1 VFIDEITF
9 KVFKDGRICN
19 KNKLI
24 TMEVH
29 HHPHVPTH
37 AKPWKEYLLE
47 GLMIFVAVTLGYGAE
62 NIREHFIE
70 TKKAVVSAK
79 NLYKDVLDDSVTYQQ
94 SLHNRDRQDVLFE
107 IISDLYEKK
116 QLTQH
121 IPELYAAHSNV
132 SLRMLPIM
140 NSLAL
145 DEIKSSGTLRFIE
158 DDSLKTAIQLYA
170 GRSNGL
176 ILRAQREYSYIDRM
190 IDPITTTNFKYTFFR
205 EIGQGFKVVNKAIV
219 INIAIPEHL
228 NINKAE
234 SFDWENYFSILGMLK
249 TIRKSTD
256 ESYIIPTQEDANK
269 LLKRLRKY
277 LIEHNALGE

>member
-1 VFIDEITF
+1 
-9 KVFKDGRICN
+9 
-19 KNKLI
+19 
-24 TMEVH
+24 MEVH

-94 SLHNRDRQDVLFE
+94 SLQNRDRQDALFE

-121 IPELYAAHSNV
+121 IPELYAAHSYV

-205 EIGQGFKVVNKAIV
+205 EIGQGFKVVNKTIV

-256 ESYIIPTQEDANK
+256 ESYILPTQEDANK

>member
-1 VFIDEITF
+1 
-9 KVFKDGRICN
+9 
-19 KNKLI
+19 
-24 TMEVH
+24 MEVH

-37 AKPWKEYLLE
+37 VKPWKEYLLE

-94 SLHNRDRQDVLFE
+94 SLQNRDRQDALFE
-107 IISDLYEKK
+107 IISDQYEKK
-116 QLTQH
+116 QITQH
-121 IPELYAAHSNV
+121 IPELYAAHSYV

-219 INIAIPEHL
+219 INIPIPEHL

-277 LIEHNALGE
+277 LIEHNALEE

>member
-1 VFIDEITF
+1 
-9 KVFKDGRICN
+9 
-19 KNKLI
+19 
-24 TMEVH
+24 MEVH

-79 NLYKDVLDDSVTYQQ
+79 NLYKDVLDDSVSYAQTMK
-94 SLHNRDRQDVLFE
+94 NRNRQDVLFE
-107 IISDLYEKK
+107 IISDQYEKK
-116 QLTQH
+116 QITQH
-121 IPELYAAHSNV
+121 IPELYAAHSYV

-205 EIGQGFKVVNKAIV
+205 EIGQGFKVVNKVIV

-256 ESYIIPTQEDANK
+256 NSYILPTQEDANK

>member
-1 VFIDEITF
+1 
-9 KVFKDGRICN
+9 
-19 KNKLI
+19 
-24 TMEVH
+24 MEVH

-79 NLYKDVLDDSVTYQQ
+79 NLYKDVLDDSVSYAQ
-94 SLHNRDRQDVLFE
+94 SMKNRNRQDVLFE
-107 IISDLYEKK
+107 IISDQYEKK
-116 QLTQH
+116 QITQH
-121 IPELYAAHSNV
+121 IPELYAAHSYV

-176 ILRAQREYSYIDRM
+176 KLREQREFSYIDRM

-205 EIGQGFKVVNKAIV
+205 EIGQGFKVVNKVIV

-256 ESYIIPTQEDANK
+256 NSYILPTQEDANK

>member
-1 VFIDEITF
+1 
-9 KVFKDGRICN
+9 
-19 KNKLI
+19 
-24 TMEVH
+24 MEVH

-94 SLHNRDRQDVLFE
+94 SLQNRDRQDALFE

-121 IPELYAAHSNV
+121 IPELYAAHSYV

-176 ILRAQREYSYIDRM
+176 KLREQREFSYIDRM

-205 EIGQGFKVVNKAIV
+205 EIGQGFKVVNKTIV
-219 INIAIPEHL
+219 INIPIPEHL

-277 LIEHNALGE
+277 LIEHNALEE

>member
-1 VFIDEITF
+1 
-9 KVFKDGRICN
+9 
-19 KNKLI
+19 
-24 TMEVH
+24 MEVH
-29 HHPHVPTH
+29 HHPHVPNH

-62 NIREHFIE
+62 NIREHFVE
-70 TKKAVVSAK
+70 TKKAIVSAK
-79 NLYKDVLDDSVTYQQ
+79 NLYKDVLDDSVTFEQNM
-94 SLHNRDRQDVLFE
+94 HNRNRQDTLFE
-107 IISDLYEKK
+107 IINILYEKK

-121 IPELYAAHSNV
+121 IPELYAAHSYI

-158 DDSLKTAIQLYA
+158 DESLKTEIQLYA

-176 ILRAQREYSYIDRM
+176 ILREQREFGYIDRM
-190 IDPITTTNFKYTFFR
+190 IDPITTTNFKYSFFR
-205 EIGQGFKVVNKAIV
+205 EVNDKFKIVNQSIIV
-219 INIAIPEHL
+219 DMPIPQHL
-228 NINKAE
+228 NINKSV

-256 ESYIIPTQEDANK
+256 INYIQPTQKDATN
-269 LLKRLRKY
+269 LLAHLRKY
-277 LIEHNALGE
+277 LIEHNALEEK

>member
-1 VFIDEITF
+1 
-9 KVFKDGRICN
+9 
-19 KNKLI
+19 
-24 TMEVH
+24 MEVH

-94 SLHNRDRQDVLFE
+94 SLQNRDRQDALFE

-121 IPELYAAHSNV
+121 IPELYAAHSYV

-176 ILRAQREYSYIDRM
+176 KLREQREFSYIDRM

-205 EIGQGFKVVNKAIV
+205 EIGQGFKVVNKTIV
-219 INIAIPEHL
+219 INIPIPEHL

-256 ESYIIPTQEDANK
+256 NSYILPTQEDANK

>member
-1 VFIDEITF
+1 
-9 KVFKDGRICN
+9 
-19 KNKLI
+19 
-24 TMEVH
+24 MEVH

-94 SLHNRDRQDVLFE
+94 SLQNRDRQDALFE
-107 IISDLYEKK
+107 IISDQYEKK
-116 QLTQH
+116 QITQH
-121 IPELYAAHSNV
+121 IPELYAAHSYV

-219 INIAIPEHL
+219 INIPIPEHL

>member
-1 VFIDEITF
+1 
-9 KVFKDGRICN
+9 
-19 KNKLI
+19 
-24 TMEVH
+24 MEVH

-79 NLYKDVLDDSVTYQQ
+79 NLYKDVLDDSVSYAQ
-94 SLHNRDRQDVLFE
+94 SMKNRNRQDVLFE
-107 IISDLYEKK
+107 IISDQYEKK
-116 QLTQH
+116 QITQH
-121 IPELYAAHSNV
+121 IPELYAAHSYV

-176 ILRAQREYSYIDRM
+176 KLREQREFSYIDRM

-205 EIGQGFKVVNKAIV
+205 EIGQGFKVVNKTIV

-256 ESYIIPTQEDANK
+256 NSYILPTQEDANK

>member
-1 VFIDEITF
+1 
-9 KVFKDGRICN
+9 
-19 KNKLI
+19 
-24 TMEVH
+24 MEVH

-94 SLHNRDRQDVLFE
+94 SLQNRDRQDVLFE
-107 IISDLYEKK
+107 IISDQYEKK
-116 QLTQH
+116 QITQH
-121 IPELYAAHSNV
+121 IPELYAAHSYV

-219 INIAIPEHL
+219 INIPIPEHL

-277 LIEHNALGE
+277 LIEHNALEE

>member
-1 VFIDEITF
+1 
-9 KVFKDGRICN
+9 
-19 KNKLI
+19 
-24 TMEVH
+24 MEVH

-94 SLHNRDRQDVLFE
+94 SLQNRDRQDALFE

-121 IPELYAAHSNV
+121 IPELYAAHSYV

-176 ILRAQREYSYIDRM
+176 KLREQREFSYIDRM

-205 EIGQGFKVVNKAIV
+205 EIGQGFKVVNKTIV
-219 INIAIPEHL
+219 INIPIPEHL

-269 LLKRLRKY
+269 LLKRLKKY
-277 LIEHNALGE
+277 LIEHNALEE

>member
-1 VFIDEITF
+1 
-9 KVFKDGRICN
+9 
-19 KNKLI
+19 
-24 TMEVH
+24 MEVH

-94 SLHNRDRQDVLFE
+94 SLQNRDRQDALFE
-107 IISDLYEKK
+107 IISDQYEKK
-116 QLTQH
+116 QITQH
-121 IPELYAAHSNV
+121 IPELYAAHSYV

-219 INIAIPEHL
+219 INIPIPEHL

-256 ESYIIPTQEDANK
+256 ESYILPTQEDANK

>member
-1 VFIDEITF
+1 
-9 KVFKDGRICN
+9 
-19 KNKLI
+19 
-24 TMEVH
+24 MEVH

-94 SLHNRDRQDVLFE
+94 SLQNRDRQDALFE

-121 IPELYAAHSNV
+121 IPELYAAHSIV

-205 EIGQGFKVVNKAIV
+205 EIGQGFKVVNKTIV

-256 ESYIIPTQEDANK
+256 ESYILPTQEDANK

>member
-1 VFIDEITF
+1 
-9 KVFKDGRICN
+9 
-19 KNKLI
+19 
-24 TMEVH
+24 MEVH

-37 AKPWKEYLLE
+37 VKPWKEYLLE

-79 NLYKDVLDDSVTYQQ
+79 NLYKDVLDDSVSYAQ
-94 SLHNRDRQDVLFE
+94 SMKNRNRQDVLFE
-107 IISDLYEKK
+107 IISDQYEKK
-116 QLTQH
+116 QITQH
-121 IPELYAAHSNV
+121 IPELYAAHSYV

-176 ILRAQREYSYIDRM
+176 KLREQREFSYIDRM
-190 IDPITTTNFKYTFFR
+190 IDPITTTNFKYTFFL
-205 EIGQGFKVVNKAIV
+205 EIGQGFKVVNKTIV

-256 ESYIIPTQEDANK
+256 NSYILPTQEDANK

>member
-1 VFIDEITF
+1 
-9 KVFKDGRICN
+9 
-19 KNKLI
+19 
-24 TMEVH
+24 MEVH

-37 AKPWKEYLLE
+37 VKPWKEYLLE

-79 NLYKDVLDDSVTYQQ
+79 NLYKDVLDDSVSYAQ
-94 SLHNRDRQDVLFE
+94 SMKNRNRQDVLFE
-107 IISDLYEKK
+107 IISDQYEKK
-116 QLTQH
+116 QITQH
-121 IPELYAAHSNV
+121 IPELYAAHSYV

-176 ILRAQREYSYIDRM
+176 KLREQREFSYIDRM

-205 EIGQGFKVVNKAIV
+205 EIVQGFKVVNKTIV

-256 ESYIIPTQEDANK
+256 ESYILPTQEDANK

>member
-1 VFIDEITF
+1 
-9 KVFKDGRICN
+9 
-19 KNKLI
+19 
-24 TMEVH
+24 MEVH

-79 NLYKDVLDDSVTYQQ
+79 NLYKDVLDDSVSYAQ
-94 SLHNRDRQDVLFE
+94 SMKNRNRQDVLFE
-107 IISDLYEKK
+107 IISDQYEKK
-116 QLTQH
+116 QITQH
-121 IPELYAAHSNV
+121 IPELYAAHSYV

-176 ILRAQREYSYIDRM
+176 KLIEQREFSYIDRM

-205 EIGQGFKVVNKAIV
+205 EIGQGFKVVNKVIV

-256 ESYIIPTQEDANK
+256 NSYILPTQEDANK

>member
-1 VFIDEITF
+1 
-9 KVFKDGRICN
+9 
-19 KNKLI
+19 
-24 TMEVH
+24 MEVH

-94 SLHNRDRQDVLFE
+94 SLQNRDRQDALFE

-121 IPELYAAHSNV
+121 IPELYAAHSIV

-219 INIAIPEHL
+219 INIPIPEHL

-277 LIEHNALGE
+277 LIKHNALGE

>member
-1 VFIDEITF
+1 
-9 KVFKDGRICN
+9 
-19 KNKLI
+19 
-24 TMEVH
+24 MEVH

-121 IPELYAAHSNV
+121 IPELYAAHSYV

-176 ILRAQREYSYIDRM
+176 KLREQREFSYIDRM

-205 EIGQGFKVVNKAIV
+205 EIGQGFKVVNKVIV

>member
-1 VFIDEITF
+1 
-9 KVFKDGRICN
+9 
-19 KNKLI
+19 
-24 TMEVH
+24 MEVH

-79 NLYKDVLDDSVTYQQ
+79 NLYKDVLDDSVSYAQTMK
-94 SLHNRDRQDVLFE
+94 NRNRQDVLFE
-107 IISDLYEKK
+107 IISDQYEKK
-116 QLTQH
+116 QITQH
-121 IPELYAAHSNV
+121 IPELYAAHSYV

-176 ILRAQREYSYIDRM
+176 KLREQREFSYIDRM

-205 EIGQGFKVVNKAIV
+205 EIGQGFKVVNKVIV

-256 ESYIIPTQEDANK
+256 NSYILPTQEDANK

>member
-1 VFIDEITF
+1 
-9 KVFKDGRICN
+9 
-19 KNKLI
+19 
-24 TMEVH
+24 MEVH

-37 AKPWKEYLLE
+37 VKPWKEYLLE

-79 NLYKDVLDDSVTYQQ
+79 NLYKDVLDDSVSYAQ
-94 SLHNRDRQDVLFE
+94 SMKNRNRQDVLFE
-107 IISDLYEKK
+107 IISDQYEKK
-116 QLTQH
+116 QITQH
-121 IPELYAAHSNV
+121 IPELYAAHSYV

-256 ESYIIPTQEDANK
+256 NSYILPTQEDANK

>member
-1 VFIDEITF
+1 
-9 KVFKDGRICN
+9 
-19 KNKLI
+19 
-24 TMEVH
+24 MEVH

-37 AKPWKEYLLE
+37 VKPWKEYLLE

-94 SLHNRDRQDVLFE
+94 SLQNRDRQDALFE

-121 IPELYAAHSNV
+121 IPELYAAHSYV

-176 ILRAQREYSYIDRM
+176 KLREQREFSYIDRM

-205 EIGQGFKVVNKAIV
+205 EIGQGFKVVNKTIV
-219 INIAIPEHL
+219 INIPIPEHL

-277 LIEHNALGE
+277 LIEHNALEE

>member
-1 VFIDEITF
+1 
-9 KVFKDGRICN
+9 
-19 KNKLI
+19 
-24 TMEVH
+24 MEVH

-94 SLHNRDRQDVLFE
+94 SLQNRDRQDALFE
-107 IISDLYEKK
+107 IISDQYEKK
-116 QLTQH
+116 QITQH
-121 IPELYAAHSNV
+121 IPELYAAHSYV

-205 EIGQGFKVVNKAIV
+205 EIGQGFKVVNKTIV

>member
-1 VFIDEITF
+1 
-9 KVFKDGRICN
+9 
-19 KNKLI
+19 
-24 TMEVH
+24 MEVH

-94 SLHNRDRQDVLFE
+94 SLQNRDRQDALFE

-116 QLTQH
+116 QITQH
-121 IPELYAAHSNV
+121 IPELYAAHSYV

-219 INIAIPEHL
+219 INIPIPEHL

-277 LIEHNALGE
+277 LIEHNALEE

>member
-1 VFIDEITF
+1 
-9 KVFKDGRICN
+9 
-19 KNKLI
+19 
-24 TMEVH
+24 MEVH

-37 AKPWKEYLLE
+37 VKPWKEYLLE

-94 SLHNRDRQDVLFE
+94 SLQNRDRQDALFE
-107 IISDLYEKK
+107 IISDQYEKK
-116 QLTQH
+116 QITQH
-121 IPELYAAHSNV
+121 IPELYAAHSYV

-176 ILRAQREYSYIDRM
+176 KLREQREFSYIDRM

-205 EIGQGFKVVNKAIV
+205 EIGQGFKVVNKTIV
-219 INIAIPEHL
+219 INIPIPEHL

-277 LIEHNALGE
+277 LIEHNALEE

>member
-1 VFIDEITF
+1 
-9 KVFKDGRICN
+9 
-19 KNKLI
+19 
-24 TMEVH
+24 MEVH

-94 SLHNRDRQDVLFE
+94 SLQNRDRQDALFE

-121 IPELYAAHSNV
+121 IPELYAAHSIV

-219 INIAIPEHL
+219 INIPIPEHL

-277 LIEHNALGE
+277 LIEHNALEE

>member
-1 VFIDEITF
+1 
-9 KVFKDGRICN
+9 
-19 KNKLI
+19 
-24 TMEVH
+24 MEVH

-37 AKPWKEYLLE
+37 VKPWKEYLLE

-94 SLHNRDRQDVLFE
+94 SLQNRDRQDALFE

-116 QLTQH
+116 QLTQN
-121 IPELYAAHSNV
+121 IPELYAAHSYV

-219 INIAIPEHL
+219 INIPIPEHL

-277 LIEHNALGE
+277 LIEHNALEE

>member
-1 VFIDEITF
+1 
-9 KVFKDGRICN
+9 
-19 KNKLI
+19 
-24 TMEVH
+24 MEVH

-94 SLHNRDRQDVLFE
+94 SLQNRDRQDALFE

-121 IPELYAAHSNV
+121 IPELYAAHSYV

-219 INIAIPEHL
+219 INIPIPEHL

-277 LIEHNALGE
+277 LIEHNALEE

>member
-1 VFIDEITF
+1 
-9 KVFKDGRICN
+9 
-19 KNKLI
+19 
-24 TMEVH
+24 MEVH

-37 AKPWKEYLLE
+37 VKPWKEYLLE

-94 SLHNRDRQDVLFE
+94 SLQNRDRQDALFE

-121 IPELYAAHSNV
+121 IPELYAAHSYV

-219 INIAIPEHL
+219 INIPIPEHL

-277 LIEHNALGE
+277 LIEHNALEE

>member
-1 VFIDEITF
+1 
-9 KVFKDGRICN
+9 
-19 KNKLI
+19 
-24 TMEVH
+24 MEVH

-121 IPELYAAHSNV
+121 IPELYAAHSYV

>member
-1 VFIDEITF
+1 
-9 KVFKDGRICN
+9 
-19 KNKLI
+19 
-24 TMEVH
+24 MEVH

-37 AKPWKEYLLE
+37 VKPWKEYLLE

-79 NLYKDVLDDSVTYQQ
+79 NLYKDVLDDSVSYAQ
-94 SLHNRDRQDVLFE
+94 SMENRNRQDVLFE
-107 IISDLYEKK
+107 IISDQYEKK
-116 QLTQH
+116 QITQH
-121 IPELYAAHSNV
+121 IPELYAAHSYV

-176 ILRAQREYSYIDRM
+176 KLREQREFSYIDRM

-205 EIGQGFKVVNKAIV
+205 QIGQGFKVVNKAIV

-256 ESYIIPTQEDANK
+256 NSYILPTQEDAYK

-277 LIEHNALGE
+277 LIEHNALEE

>member
-1 VFIDEITF
+1 
-9 KVFKDGRICN
+9 
-19 KNKLI
+19 
-24 TMEVH
+24 MEVH

-94 SLHNRDRQDVLFE
+94 SLQNRDRQDALFE
-107 IISDLYEKK
+107 IISDQYEKK

-121 IPELYAAHSNV
+121 IPELYAAHSYV

-205 EIGQGFKVVNKAIV
+205 EIGQGFKVVNKTIV

-256 ESYIIPTQEDANK
+256 ESYILPTQEDANK

-277 LIEHNALGE
+277 LIEHNALEE